1 MEEKYLEILKQMT
14 LEEKASLCSG
24 ETFWLTKPVERLGVP
39 SVRMS
44 DGPHGLRKEQE
55 SAGTNIMR
63 PAVPATC
70 FPPACALAS
79 SWDTDTVA
87 AVGKAIAEEAKA
99 LDVSV
104 VLGPGINMKRSPLCG
119 RNFEYFSED
128 PYLAGKLGEA
138 YVDAVQKENVGVSLK
153 HFCANDQETLRMSV
167 DSRVDERTLREI
179 YLAAF
184 ENVVKKSQ
192 PMTIMSSYNKLNG
205 TYMAE
210 NKRLLTDI
218 LREEWGFKGIVVSDW
233 GAINDRVEGVKAGN
247 DLEMPGNKGYNDRNI
262 IRAVQDGVLSEEDLD
277 KVVLRMIRFAFEGA
291 ALKVE
296 NAPQKLDEHHVVA
309 REAAANSAILMK
321 NENRILPL
329 KKDMKIAV
337 VGELARTLRYQG
349 AGSSHI
355 NPPKT
360 VSFTQALDEE
370 KISYE
375 FAAGYTL
382 KGTGYKKK
390 LLDEAKNVAK
400 DKDVVIVFIG
410 LTDAYESEGF
420 DRAHMELPSSH
431 GTLVNELKK
440 INENVVVVLAGG
452 SPVSM
457 ENWIDDAKA
466 VLNVYLGGQAGGEA
480 ACDVL
485 FGKVNPS
492 GKLPETYAKENNALS
507 AKYFPMGPRCVEY
520 RESVF
525 IGYRYFDTAKKEVR
539 FPFGHGLSYTSF
551 EYSDAKV
558 SADKIKEGELLTVSV
573 IVKNVGD
580 VAGAEVVQLYVRD
593 VESTIFRPEKELKGF
608 KKVFLEPGESKEVSF
623 ELDARSFAYYNVNI
637 SDWHVESGL
646 FDLLIGASS
655 RDIRQQKQVYVE
667 SATPDVKAPD
677 YRESAPE
684 YYDLEKVDEIPDSS
698 FTALGMEIIN
708 NDPVFKVGE
717 LTVNNTVGQVGISP
731 FGKFLKGLL
740 KFGASIVALSAENKD
755 MIKQTVMDVT
765 LRGFSGFTGGLLSQ
779 LSVDGIVD
787 MCNRKKGGF
796 RKFCKGFSKKNQAER
811 R

>member
-24 ETFWLTKPVERLGVP
+24 ENFWVTKPIERLGVP
-39 SVRMS
+39 SVRVS

-70 FPPACALAS
+70 FPPSCALAS
-79 SWDTDTVA
+79 SWDTETVA
-87 AVGKAIAEEAKA
+87 EVGKAIAEEAKA
-99 LDVSV
+99 LGVSV
-104 VLGPGINMKRSPLCG
+104 VLGPGVNIKRSPLCG

-153 HFCANDQETLRMSV
+153 HFCANNQETLRMSV
-167 DSRVDERTLREI
+167 DARVDERTLREI

-184 ENVVKKSQ
+184 ENIVKKTQ

-262 IRAVQDGVLSEEDLD
+262 IKAVKEGVLSEEDLD

-291 ALKVE
+291 EKKVE
-296 NAPQKLDEHHVVA
+296 NAPQKLDEHHIVA
-309 REAAANSAILMK
+309 RKAAANSAILLK
-321 NENRILPL
+321 NEDKILPL
-329 KKDMKIAV
+329 SGKEKIAV
-337 VGELARTLRYQG
+337 VGELAKTLRYQG

-370 KISYE
+370 KVPYT

-382 KGTGYKKK
+382 KGNGYKKS
-390 LLDEAKNVAK
+390 LIEEAKNAAK
-400 DKDVVIVFIG
+400 DKDVVLVFIG

-420 DRAHMELPSSH
+420 DRSHMDLPSSH
-431 GTLVNELKK
+431 GLLISELKK
-440 INENVVVVLAGG
+440 VNDNVVVVLAGG
-452 SPVSM
+452 SPVSV
-457 ENWIDDAKA
+457 ESWVDDAKA
-466 VLNVYLGGQAGGEA
+466 LLNVYLGGQAGGQA
-480 ACDVL
+480 TYDVL

-492 GKLPETYAKENNALS
+492 GKLPETYAKANDALS

-525 IGYRYFDTAKKEVR
+525 VGYRYYDTAKQDVR
-539 FPFGHGLSYTSF
+539 FPFGFGLSYTEF
-551 EYSDAKV
+551 EYSDM
-558 SADKIKEGELLTVSV
+558 TVSSEKIEENEPLKV
-573 IVKNVGD
+573 KITVKNVGKTD
-580 VAGAEVVQLYVRD
+580 GAEVVELYVKD
-593 VESTIFRPEKELKGF
+593 NESTVFRPEKELKGF
-608 KKVFLEPGESKEVSF
+608 KKVFLKAGESKEVEF
-623 ELDARSFAYYNVNI
+623 TLDSRSFAYYNVNI
-637 SDWHVESGL
+637 SDWHVESGEYTIS
-646 FDLLIGASS
+646 IGASS
-655 RDIRQQKQVYVE
+655 RDIRAQKTVFVQSAREDVE
-667 SATPDVKAPD
+667 VPNYRETAPEFYHLEDVK
-677 YRESAPE
+677 
-684 YYDLEKVDEIPDSS
+684 EISDSS

-717 LTVNNTVGQVGISP
+717 LTINNTVGQVGISP
-731 FGKFLKGLL
+731 FGKFLKGLM

-755 MIKQTVMDVT
+755 MIKQTVMDIT

-779 LSVDGIVD
+779 MSVDGIVD

-796 RKFCKGFSKKNQAER
+796 KKFCKGFSKKNQAAKR
-811 R
+811 